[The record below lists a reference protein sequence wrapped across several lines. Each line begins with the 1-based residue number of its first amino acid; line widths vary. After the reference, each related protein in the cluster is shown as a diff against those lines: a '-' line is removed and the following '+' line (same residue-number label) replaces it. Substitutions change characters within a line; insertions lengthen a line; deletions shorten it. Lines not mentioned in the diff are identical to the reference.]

1 MEYVVTLEP
10 DTNGSYLV
18 LCPDIPEFAS
28 VGDTVEEAL
37 KEALD
42 GLETA
47 FAIYYMEERR
57 AIPMPSPAK
66 EGDYTVRVPI
76 QVAAKVLLFNEMLAQ
91 KVTKAELARRLDGF
105 QASADRILSI
115 KHSTKLETLEAAFA
129 ALGKHLD
136 LRVA

>member
-1 MEYVVTLEP
+1 MEYIVTLEP

-18 LCPDIPEFAS
+18 LCPDIPEMVS
-28 VGDTVEEAL
+28 VGNTVDEAL

-47 FAIYYMEERR
+47 FMIYMDDRR
-57 AIPMPSPAK
+57 AIPMPTAAK
-66 EGDYTVRVPI
+66 AGDYTVRIPVK
-76 QVAAKVLLFNEMLAQ
+76 VAAKVLLFNEMIAQ
-91 KVTKAELARRLDGF
+91 KVTKAEMARRLDGF

-129 ALGKHLD
+129 VLGKHLD
-136 LRVA
+136 LHVA

>member
-1 MEYVVTLEP
+1 MQYIVTLEH

-18 LCPDIPEFAS
+18 LCPDIPEMVS
-28 VGDTVEEAL
+28 VGDTVEDAL

-47 FAIYYMEERR
+47 FMIYMDERR
-57 AIPMPSPAK
+57 AIPMPTPAK
-66 EGDYTVRVPI
+66 EGDYTVRIPVK
-76 QVAAKVLLFNEMLAQ
+76 VAAKVLLFNEMIAQ
-91 KVTKAELARRLDGF
+91 KVTKAEMARRLDGF

-129 ALGKHLD
+129 VLGKHLD
-136 LRVA
+136 LQVA

>member
-1 MEYVVTLEP
+1 MEYIVTLEP

-18 LCPDIPEFAS
+18 LCPDIPEMVS
-28 VGDTVEEAL
+28 VGNTVDEAL

-47 FAIYYMEERR
+47 FMIYMDDRR
-57 AIPMPSPAK
+57 AIPMPTAAK
-66 EGDYTVRVPI
+66 KGDYTVRIPVK
-76 QVAAKVLLFNEMLAQ
+76 VAAKVLLFNEMIAQ
-91 KVTKAELARRLDGF
+91 KVTKAEMARRLDGF

-129 ALGKHLD
+129 VLGKHLD
-136 LRVA
+136 LHVA

>member
-1 MEYVVTLEP
+1 MEYIVTLEP

-18 LCPDIPEFAS
+18 LCPDIPEMVS
-28 VGDTVEEAL
+28 VGNTVDEAL

-47 FAIYYMEERR
+47 FLIYMDDRR
-57 AIPMPSPAK
+57 AIPMPTAAK
-66 EGDYTVRVPI
+66 AGDYTVRIPVK
-76 QVAAKVLLFNEMLAQ
+76 VAAKVLLFNEMIAQ
-91 KVTKAELARRLDGF
+91 KVTKAEMARRLDGF

-129 ALGKHLD
+129 VLGKHLD
-136 LRVA
+136 LHVA

>member
-18 LCPDIPEFAS
+18 LCPDIPEFVS
-28 VGDTVEEAL
+28 VGDTVEDAL

-47 FAIYYMEERR
+47 FMIYMDERR
-57 AIPMPSPAK
+57 AIPMPKAANA
-66 EGDYTVRVPI
+66 GDYTARIPVK
-76 QVAAKVLLFNEMLAQ
+76 VAAKVLLFNEMIAQ
-91 KVTKAELARRLDGF
+91 KVTKAEMARRLDGF

-129 ALGKHLD
+129 VLGKHLD

>member
-1 MEYVVTLEP
+1 MEYIVTLEP

-18 LCPDIPEFAS
+18 LCPDIPEMVS
-28 VGDTVEEAL
+28 VGNTVENAL

-47 FAIYYMEERR
+47 FMIYMDDRR
-57 AIPMPSPAK
+57 AIPMPTVAK
-66 EGDYTVRVPI
+66 KGDYTVRIPVK
-76 QVAAKVLLFNEMLAQ
+76 VAAKVLLFNEMISQ
-91 KVTKAELARRLDGF
+91 KVTKAEMARRLDGF

-129 ALGKHLD
+129 VLGKHLD

>member
-1 MEYVVTLEP
+1 MEYVVTLER
-10 DTNGSYLV
+10 DTNSSYWV
-18 LCPDIPEFAS
+18 RCPDIPEMNS
-28 VGDTVEEAL
+28 VGDTVEDAL

-47 FAIYYMEERR
+47 FTIYMDQRR
-57 AIPMPSPAK
+57 TIPMPTPAK
-66 EGDYTVRVPI
+66 AGEYTVRIPVK
-76 QVAAKVLLFNEMLAQ
+76 VAAKVLLFNEMIAQ
-91 KVTKAELARRLDGF
+91 KVTKAEMARRLDGF

-129 ALGKHLD
+129 VLGKHLD

>member
-1 MEYVVTLEP
+1 MEYVVTLTW
-10 DTNGSYLV
+10 DTNNTYWV
-18 LCPDIPEFAS
+18 QCPDIPEMNS
-28 VGDTVEEAL
+28 VGDTVDEAL

-47 FAIYYMEERR
+47 FMIYMDERR
-57 AIPMPSPAK
+57 AIPMPTPAK
-66 EGDYTVRVPI
+66 ESDYKVRIPVK
-76 QVAAKVLLFNEMLAQ
+76 VAAKVLLFNEMIAQ
-91 KVTKAELARRLDGF
+91 KVTKAEMARRLDGF

-129 ALGKHLD
+129 VLGKHLD

>member
-1 MEYVVTLEP
+1 MEYIVTLEP

-18 LCPDIPEFAS
+18 LCTDIPEFVS
-28 VGDTVEEAL
+28 VGDTVEDAL

-47 FAIYYMEERR
+47 FMIYMDERR
-57 AIPMPSPAK
+57 AIPIPTAAK
-66 EGDYTVRVPI
+66 AGDYTVRIPVK
-76 QVAAKVLLFNEMLAQ
+76 VAAKVLLFNEMIAQ
-91 KVTKAELARRLDGF
+91 KVTKAEMARRLDGF

-129 ALGKHLD
+129 VLGKHLD

>member
-1 MEYVVTLEP
+1 MQYIVTLEP

-18 LCPDIPEFAS
+18 LCPDIPEMVS
-28 VGDTVEEAL
+28 VGNTVEDAL

-47 FAIYYMEERR
+47 FMIYMDDRR
-57 AIPMPSPAK
+57 AIPMPTQAK
-66 EGDYTVRVPI
+66 EGDYTVRIPVK
-76 QVAAKVLLFNEMLAQ
+76 VAAKVLLFNEMIAQ
-91 KVTKAELARRLDGF
+91 KVTKAEMARRLDGF

-129 ALGKHLD
+129 VLGKHLD
-136 LRVA
+136 LQVA